1 MPRIEYHGPL
11 DGVDIPLVR
20 LAGVRPG
27 DEFDATD
34 EQAALLLAQPDNFR
48 AAAKAKRTAPAD
60 AQEG

>member
-11 DGVDIPLVR
+11 VGLDIPLVR
-20 LAGVRPG
+20 LADVKPG
-27 DEFDATD
+27 DKFDATD

-48 AAAKAKRTAPAD
+48 LAKAAKPAKTD